1 MKKEKHHTIKYNF
14 IMNFILTFSRF
25 VFPLITFPYVS
36 RILRASG
43 NGKVAFA
50 TSIANYF
57 ILVASLGIPTYGIRA
72 CSEVRDDKEKLSKV
86 VHEIMFINIVMTLL
100 TVIAFLISIN
110 VVDKFSAEKELFY
123 INAIGV
129 VLNSIGMNWLFQALE
144 KYDYITIRAIFFKFL
159 ALILMFMF
167 VKKQGDYVAY
177 AAISVLAAAGS
188 NVMNLYY
195 SHNYVDYKYLGNY
208 NFKRHL
214 KPIFILFAQSIATT
228 IYTNLDTVMLG
239 FMKTEDEVGFYNA
252 AVKIKG
258 VVVSLVTSLGGVLLP
273 RMTYY
278 ASKKYTEKFGQL
290 IVKSINASLLMSFP
304 LTIYFIIY
312 AKQSILFLA
321 GTDFLKAVLPMQIIM
336 LSIVPIGITNVL
348 GVQCFTAICK
358 EKYVLVTGIIGSL
371 VDFVL
376 NLYLIPEYGVAGAA
390 FSTTVTE
397 VIILIC
403 QIYLTK
409 KFEISLMGLHV
420 IRYFMGACFANLI
433 CCVIFNMINVTNPFV
448 ILAVSGSVMAF
459 IYVMFL
465 LFRREELIM
474 NLFHRPKE
482 TK

>member
-1 MKKEKHHTIKYNF
+1 MKKEKQHTIKYNF

-25 VFPLITFPYVS
+25 VFPLVTFPYVS
-36 RILRASG
+36 RILKASG

-57 ILVASLGIPTYGIRA
+57 ILIASLGIPTYGIRA
-72 CSEVRDDKEKLSKV
+72 CSEVRDNKERLSKV

-100 TVIAFLISIN
+100 TVSAFLISIN
-110 VVDKFSAEKELFY
+110 VVDRFSSEKELFY
-123 INAIGV
+123 INLLGV

-144 KYDYITIRAIFFKFL
+144 KYDYITIRSIFFKFL
-159 ALILMFMF
+159 ALILMFIF
-167 VKKQGDYVAY
+167 VKKQKDYVMY

-188 NVMNLYY
+188 NIMNLYY
-195 SHNYVDYKYLGNY
+195 SRNYVDYKYFGNY
-208 NFKRHL
+208 NLKRHL

-278 ASKKYTEKFGQL
+278 ASQKYTEKFGEL

-321 GTDFLKAVLPMQIIM
+321 GKDFLKAVLPMQIIM

-348 GVQCFTAICK
+348 GVQCFTAIRK
-358 EKYVLVTGIIGSL
+358 EKYVLTTGIIGS
-371 VDFVL
+371 VFDFVL
-376 NLYLIPEYGVAGAA
+376 NLYLIPIYGVAGAA
-390 FSTTVTE
+390 FSTTITE
-397 VIILIC
+397 IIILIC

-409 KFEISLMGLHV
+409 KFEISLKGLHLL
-420 IRYFMGACFANLI
+420 IYCIGACFANLVCYII
-433 CCVIFNMINVTNPFV
+433 CKMINLTNSFV
-448 ILAVSGSVMAF
+448 ILAVSGSIMALV
-459 IYVMFL
+459 YVIFL
-465 LFRREELIM
+465 LFKKEELVM
-474 NLFHRPKE
+474 NLFYKN